1 MDNVEARAN
10 EELELDELSRVST
23 TTEDI
28 SATEQIAEE
37 RENGEMDLVHQHGGM
52 EDDATSTVSSAERSS
67 RVSDATQSTSS
78 SHSAEAERPMA
89 HLSCRLCSEDEN
101 APEEPL
107 YQCPCRCIDTYVHQ
121 SCLEQLLYEG
131 PEGGVCAVCHT
142 HYPVRRQT
150 KPLWLSF
157 WDKESREDA
166 ILFLAYMAFNLG
178 NIGVLTMAWMYVLV
192 EYSPKSWLPT
202 ASLALA
208 LLVISV
214 FWIGFACQRLSVR
227 FMNLVQWRRDNTTLK
242 VLFTNKVTQA

>member
-150 KPLWLSF
+150 KPS
-157 WDKESREDA
+157 
-166 ILFLAYMAFNLG
+166 G
-178 NIGVLTMAWMYVLV
+178 
-192 EYSPKSWLPT
+192 
-202 ASLALA
+202 
-208 LLVISV
+208 
-214 FWIGFACQRLSVR
+214 
-227 FMNLVQWRRDNTTLK
+227 
-242 VLFTNKVTQA
+242 

>member
-1 MDNVEARAN
+1 MSFFANVQVVDNVEAQAN
-10 EELELDELSRVST
+10 EELEMDELSRRST
-23 TTEDI
+23 TTEDT
-28 SATEQIAEE
+28 SATGQSAEE
-37 RENGEMDLVHQHGGM
+37 RENVEVDLVHQHGGM
-52 EDDATSTVSSAERSS
+52 EDDAISTASSAERSS
-67 RVSDATQSTSS
+67 TESDATESTSA
-78 SHSAEAERPMA
+78 SHAAEAERPMA

-121 SCLEQLLYEG
+121 SCLEQLLYQR
-131 PEGGVCAVCHT
+131 PEGGVCASR
-142 HYPVRRQT
+142 VRT
-150 KPLWLSF
+150 LF
-157 WDKESREDA
+157 C
-166 ILFLAYMAFNLG
+166 FLAYMVFNLG

-208 LLVISV
+208 LFVISV
-214 FWIGFACQRLSVR
+214 FWIGFACQRLSVH